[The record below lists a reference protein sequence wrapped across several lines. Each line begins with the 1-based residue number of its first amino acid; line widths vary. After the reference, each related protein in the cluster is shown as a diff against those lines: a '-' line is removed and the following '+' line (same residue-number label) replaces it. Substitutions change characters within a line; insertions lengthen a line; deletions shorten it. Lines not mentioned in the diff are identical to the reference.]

1 MQLNAMY
8 AVHLARKGSTKI
20 SR

>member
-8 AVHLARKGSTKI
+8 AVHLARKG
-20 SR
+20 